1 MWVRKGV
8 DGLNIESVRQ
18 QRRVE
23 ESNPGTFRGNY
34 EIEGHFKLANN
45 LSNNLNSYINVCV
58 FLYAIHMHVCVI
70 AVFMTLLFDGH

>member
-23 ESNPGTFRGNY
+23 EINPGAFRGNY

-45 LSNNLNSYINVCV
+45 LSNNLKCYINVGVYFHTYMYVYMCYSLV
-58 FLYAIHMHVCVI
+58 YDTFI
-70 AVFMTLLFDGH
+70 

>member
-18 QRRVE
+18 QKRVE
-23 ESNPGTFRGNY
+23 ESNPSTFRGNY
-34 EIEGHFKLANN
+34 EIEEHFKLANN
-45 LSNNLNSYINVCV
+45 LSNNLKSYVNVC
-58 FLYAIHMHVCVI
+58 VCVI